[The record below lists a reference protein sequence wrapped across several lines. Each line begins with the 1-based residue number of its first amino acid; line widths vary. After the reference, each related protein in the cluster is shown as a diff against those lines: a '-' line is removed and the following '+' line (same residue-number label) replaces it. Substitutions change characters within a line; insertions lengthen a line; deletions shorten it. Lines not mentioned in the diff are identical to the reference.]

1 MDEQTNNSR
10 GGQPGNN
17 NASKNKPF
25 LDAMRRALAQN
36 PQKIAKIVDKVLDQ
50 AEAGEAWAVKEVADR
65 LDGKAIAIQEIQGPN
80 GSELKTGVVIT
91 FVEPDGTITTD

>member
-80 GSELKTGVVIT
+80 GAELKTGVVIT
-91 FVEPDGTITTD
+91 FVEPDGTITAD

>member
-1 MDEQTNNSR
+1 MEEQTNNSR

-80 GSELKTGVVIT
+80 GAELKTGVVIT
-91 FVEPDGTITTD
+91 FVEPDGTSTAD

>member
-80 GSELKTGVVIT
+80 GAELKTGVVIT
-91 FVEPDGTITTD
+91 FVEPDGTSTAD

>member
-1 MDEQTNNSR
+1 MEEQTNNSR

-80 GSELKTGVVIT
+80 GAELKTGVVIT
-91 FVEPDGTITTD
+91 FVEPDGTSTTD

>member
-36 PQKIAKIVDKVLDQ
+36 PQKIGKIVDKVLEQ

-91 FVEPDGTITTD
+91 FVEPDGTVTTD

>member
-1 MDEQTNNSR
+1 MEEQTNNSR

-36 PQKIAKIVDKVLDQ
+36 PQKIAKIVDKILDQ

-80 GSELKTGVVIT
+80 GAELKTGVVIT
-91 FVEPDGTITTD
+91 FVEPDGTSTTD

>member
-80 GSELKTGVVIT
+80 GAELKTGVVIT

>member
-1 MDEQTNNSR
+1 MEEKTINPV
-10 GGQPGNN
+10 GAPLGNKN
-17 NASKNKPF
+17 GTKNKPF

-80 GSELKTGVVIT
+80 GAELKTGVVIT

>member
-80 GSELKTGVVIT
+80 GAELKTGVVIT
-91 FVEPDGTITTD
+91 LVEPDGTITTD

>member
-1 MDEQTNNSR
+1 
-10 GGQPGNN
+10 
-17 NASKNKPF
+17 
-25 LDAMRRALAQN
+25 MRRALAQN

-50 AEAGEAWAVKEVADR
+50 AEAGEPWAVKEVADR

-80 GSELKTGVVIT
+80 GAELKTGVVIT

>member
-1 MDEQTNNSR
+1 MEEQTNNSR

-80 GSELKTGVVIT
+80 GAELKTGVVIT

>member
-36 PQKIAKIVDKVLDQ
+36 PQKIARIVDKVLDQ

-80 GSELKTGVVIT
+80 GAELKTGVVIT
-91 FVEPDGTITTD
+91 FVEPDGTSTAD

>member
-1 MDEQTNNSR
+1 MEEQTNNSR

-36 PQKIAKIVDKVLDQ
+36 PQKIAKIVNKVLDQ

-80 GSELKTGVVIT
+80 GAELKTGVVIT
-91 FVEPDGTITTD
+91 FVEPDGTSTAD